1 MTKAHPQRT
10 CVGCRA
16 VVPVIDV
23 PATVVRVVVD
33 GAGRAVLDEGRR
45 LPGRGAWV
53 HRTRPC
59 LEAAVRGG
67 LARSFRRKVDPKGLI
82 SYVESGLATASEKS

>member
-16 VVPVIDV
+16 VVPQG
-23 PATVVRVVVD
+23 TVVRVVVD
-33 GAGRAVLDEGRR
+33 GAGRAIVDAARR

-53 HRTRPC
+53 HGTRPC
-59 LEAAVRGG
+59 VEAAIRGG

-82 SYVESGLATASEKS
+82 SYVESALATAPEKS